1 MTLVFNGTGQT
12 MPAETD
18 SAIREVATCETFLR
32 YAHSSPVQTGNS
44 RHLSEPITADSAKT
58 IFPNGDCSATACS
71 SRASASNLRTGLLS
85 GGQYLIRQRRLHVL
99 LTGTKS
105 RGPALRGIEVRLSA

>member
-32 YAHSSPVQTGNS
+32 YAHSSPVPTGNS
-44 RHLSEPITADSAKT
+44 RHLSEPITVDSAKT
-58 IFPNGDCSATACS
+58 IVPNGDDSVAACP
-71 SRASASNLRTGLLS
+71 SRASASDPWTGLLS
-85 GGQYLIRQRRLHVL
+85 GDQYLIR
-99 LTGTKS
+99 
-105 RGPALRGIEVRLSA
+105 